1 MREKIRV
8 AQLVYN
14 LQIEKGGG
22 GLTRAAIEI
31 AEWLD
36 PDHFDRYVI
45 CLGGYNSTGE
55 IERIQELRNK
65 YINVYVSEYWQDKH
79 PYISFVRSLVSM
91 SKYIVQER
99 IQIIHS
105 HSEFTDIVAIFLKL
119 FLGLNIIR
127 TVHYGYK
134 LEWRNKPLRRII
146 LTNFLYPLLY
156 DLEVGVNP
164 SIVERLNN
172 RAFAKIMKK
181 KSIFI
186 SEGINL
192 HRIIHRRDDK
202 SVIKS
207 QFNIPSDAIVIGAV
221 GRLVEQKGHRY
232 LIEAVSKLNS
242 STKDIYYIIAG
253 DGELREELKLL
264 SSQLGLDDRIIFAG
278 AITKI
283 ENILHMFDIFVQPSL
298 WEGLPIAVLE
308 SMAAMVP
315 VVATDIPGSNYII
328 ENGVNGLL
336 VPPADSESLSNA
348 ILLLVRSPDLRKKI
362 AQNACI
368 SLKEFRIENIVR
380 QYSVIYQ
387 NLVD

>member
-36 PDHFDRYVI
+36 PGYFDRYVI
-45 CLGGYNSTGE
+45 SLGGYNSTGE
-55 IERIQELRNK
+55 IELIQELKNK
-65 YINVYVSEYWQDKH
+65 NINVHVSAYWHDEYPYVSF
-79 PYISFVRSLVSM
+79 IRSLVSL
-91 SKYIVQER
+91 SKYIMQER
-99 IQIIHS
+99 IQLIHS
-105 HSEFTDIVAIFLKL
+105 HSEFTDIAAIFLKT
-119 FLGLNIIR
+119 FLGLSIIR

-156 DLEVGVNP
+156 DFEVGVNP

-172 RAFAKIMKK
+172 RGIANVMRKN
-181 KSIFI
+181 SIFI

-192 HRIIHRRDDK
+192 SRIVQRISDK
-202 SVIKS
+202 AIIKS
-207 QFNIPSDAIVIGAV
+207 QFNIPSDATVIGAV

-232 LIEAVSKLNS
+232 LIEAASKINS
-242 STKDIYYIIAG
+242 CANNIYYMIVG
-253 DGELREELKLL
+253 DGELRDELKLL

-278 AITKI
+278 AII
-283 ENILHMFDIFVQPSL
+283 EIERILHMFDIFVQPSL
-298 WEGLPIAVLE
+298 WEGLPIAILE

-315 VVATDIPGSNYII
+315 VIATDIPGSNHII
-328 ENGVNGLL
+328 EDGVNGML

-348 ILLLVRSPDLRKKI
+348 ILLLIKSPDLRKKI
-362 AQNACI
+362 AQNAYY
-368 SLKEFRIENIVR
+368 SLQKFRIENIVR
-380 QYSVIYQ
+380 QYSVIYR
-387 NLVD
+387 NLID